1 MVIEMDRENI
11 IKIEK
16 VSNELFARFLCENGL
31 VKSDDVLL
39 EYVPRVADAVSIDNI
54 FKDNTKL
61 IFCKGFTK
69 SDELHDTII
78 NNLGIYNYK
87 INLLSNAHNDNVETA
102 ARKILP
108 YGVFNL
114 GICTDN
120 LEEYELCRL
129 KLIKFAGDLRSTGIK
144 TDTYEREYG
153 YRKLYLV
160 SSRRRLNGR

>member
-1 MVIEMDRENI
+1 VIDVEEDILKNEQ
-11 IKIEK
+11 

-39 EYVPRVADAVSIDNI
+39 EYVPRINDAVSIDDI

-61 IFCKGFTK
+61 IYCNGLRNSEEIHK
-69 SDELHDTII
+69 LII
-78 NNLGIYNYK
+78 DSIGVYNYK
-87 INLLSNAHNDNVETA
+87 VNLLSNAYNENIETA

-108 YGVFNL
+108 YGVFNI

-120 LEEYELCRL
+120 LEEFKCGKL
-129 KLIKFAGDLRSTGIK
+129 KLVKFASELRSTGIK

-160 SSRRRLNGR
+160 SSRRRINGR